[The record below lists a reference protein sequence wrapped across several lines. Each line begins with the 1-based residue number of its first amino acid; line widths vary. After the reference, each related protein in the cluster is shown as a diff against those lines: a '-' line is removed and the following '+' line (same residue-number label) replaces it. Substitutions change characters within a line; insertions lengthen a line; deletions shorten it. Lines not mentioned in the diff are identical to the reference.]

1 MPSVLQRAGSSKIM
15 FTEMTPTSFS
25 IKKCLYIRRRLPS
38 QSGDIQIQK
47 KQRPRDTEL
56 MYLCEQRAF
65 DSPEPEGSEMMLHH
79 SKFILSEKIY
89 L

>member
-1 MPSVLQRAGSSKIM
+1 MLVHTTQAPQPKWGYSD
-15 FTEMTPTSFS
+15 TT
-25 IKKCLYIRRRLPS
+25 
-38 QSGDIQIQK
+38 